1 MPRKAK
7 ESVAAEEQ
15 ESVPVEEPIN
25 QEVAVVSMKDPE
37 YEPIPVP
44 AAKGPSF
51 GERLGRFFRFLFRL
65 VLTLLILGVVAAGVY
80 FGWPLVYREYI
91 LPVQENTNQ
100 LVDLRNQQ
108 SQSEQTITE
117 LQAELAALKTEQ

>member
-15 ESVPVEEPIN
+15 ESVPMEEPVN
-25 QEVAVVSMKDPE
+25 EEVAVVSMKDPE

-51 GERLGRFFRFLFRL
+51 GERVGRFFRFLFRL
-65 VLTLLILGVVAAGVY
+65 VLTALILGAIAAGVY
-80 FGWPLVYREYI
+80 FGWPLVYQGYI
-91 LPVQENTNQ
+91 LPVRENTNQ
-100 LVDLRNQQ
+100 LVDLRD
-108 SQSEQTITE
+108 
-117 LQAELAALKTEQ
+117 